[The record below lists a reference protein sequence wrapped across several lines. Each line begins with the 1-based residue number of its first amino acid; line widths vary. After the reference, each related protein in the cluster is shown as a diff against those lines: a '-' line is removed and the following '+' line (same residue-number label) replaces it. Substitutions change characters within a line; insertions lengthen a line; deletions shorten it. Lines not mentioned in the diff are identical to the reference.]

1 MKNIEILIAGRPR
14 VYVQNGFQRFLI
26 WLFVS
31 LGILF
36 ILNTFYILTRSFF
49 EYVFISQAAEEIAQR
64 YGLDQKQL
72 EDILMRYFDPIKY
85 KAALYSF
92 FLSASFFTIAR
103 YCQKVI
109 NRNKYILRLE
119 TEWLS
124 FRGVTR

>member
-1 MKNIEILIAGRPR
+1 MQNIELLIAGRPR

-36 ILNTFYILTRSFF
+36 ILNTFYILTRSLFD
-49 EYVFISQAAEEIAQR
+49 YILIYAAAEEIAQR
-64 YGLDQKQL
+64 YQLDQTQV
-72 EDILMRYFDPIKY
+72 EEILLKHFDPIKY

-92 FLSASFFTIAR
+92 FLSAAFFIIAR

-109 NRNKYILRLE
+109 NRNRYILRLE
-119 TEWLS
+119 TEWLKL
-124 FRGVTR
+124 RGMTS